1 MAKSTVNE
9 RRFPKEITDTDGIK
23 DGEAKFYCIKWEPN
37 EKCKIRAEKN
47 EKKPSIPFIET
58 SRRDGQISNETKEYA
73 AVKVY
78 PGGKPK
84 KEKEIKKTEIDE
96 KSY

>member
-1 MAKSTVNE
+1 MAESTVNE
-9 RRFPKEITDTDGIK
+9 RRFPKEIIDTDGIK
-23 DGEAKFYCIKWEPN
+23 DKKLDVCCIDLKPN
-37 EKCKIRAEKN
+37 EKCKIRVEKN
-47 EKKPSIPFIET
+47 EKKPSAPFIEA
-58 SRRDGQISNETKEYA
+58 SRRDGQISNETKEYV